1 MSMSMFLF
9 KTFIEL
15 SNNFILSGLKKQKC
29 GICYTD
35 CSVFFCDFSDS
46 FKTTT
51 ITTYLWKENS
61 QNFAIQFFCQLEEM
75 WHFERSITSYCRKT
89 SLVSKFKGF
98 NFNACTVLNWWKIVS
113 CSVVCYQFRY
123 SFFFIEIHTWF
134 YLIVPRK

>member
-1 MSMSMFLF
+1 MAFA
-9 KTFIEL
+9 I
-15 SNNFILSGLKKQKC
+15 Q
-29 GICYTD
+29 D

-113 CSVVCYQFRY
+113 CYVVCYQFRY
-123 SFFFIEIHTWF
+123 SFFFYRGSYMVLFDRAKKIRNAGHRESPDAWQGF
-134 YLIVPRK
+134 KE